1 MIIPRNHGYVW
12 REVVDIVKKVGE
24 IGSCPVAIGED
35 TRLSE
40 IAFDILDREA
50 LRDAINKKLGVM
62 LDQSEVMPTTQI
74 GSLVRSV
81 MAKLRITRHMTIDDI
96 TNEVLDILHRLL
108 GYDVVNLHACTSMA
122 ELVPA
127 KIAQSTY
134 RIIRKEI
141 ETTFGITLPVGRNFA
156 INNAAG
162 YDDVINSATTIA
174 AIIRIVATELGA
186 AMPDDKPSKPTRQL
200 LAIGRTE
207 ESECITVKE
216 LIEFLNG
223 MPGDSPIVLGPLDT
237 QWDGNLRYAAQTT
250 DGSKVFL
257 TNTKYIGEL
266 ARDLVYKFEF
276 NHGND

>member
-1 MIIPRNHGYVW
+1 MEALKNQGDVW
-12 REVVDIVKKVGE
+12 RVVVDIVKKVSQ
-24 IGSCPVAIGED
+24 IGSCPVVIAGD
-35 TRLSE
+35 TRLSSL
-40 IAFDILDREA
+40 AVDQMDRECI
-50 LRDAINKKLGVM
+50 RDAIRKKLGVM
-62 LDQSEVMPTTQI
+62 LAQSEVMPTTQI
-74 GSLVRSV
+74 GALVRSV
-81 MAKLRITRHMTIDDI
+81 TAKLHIPCATTIDEI
-96 TNEVLDILHRLL
+96 TDKVLDLLHRLL
-108 GYDVVNLHACTSMA
+108 GYDVVNLHACTSLA

-127 KIAQSTY
+127 KIALSTY

-141 ETTFGITLPVGRNFA
+141 ETTFGITLPAGRNFV
-156 INNAAG
+156 IDNVVG
-162 YDDVINSATTIA
+162 QDDVINSATTVA
-174 AIIRIVATELGA
+174 EIIQVVATELGV
-186 AMPDDKPSKPTRQL
+186 AMPDDQPSEPHRQL

-257 TNTKYIGEL
+257 TNTKYIGEI

-276 NHGND
+276 NHDQA